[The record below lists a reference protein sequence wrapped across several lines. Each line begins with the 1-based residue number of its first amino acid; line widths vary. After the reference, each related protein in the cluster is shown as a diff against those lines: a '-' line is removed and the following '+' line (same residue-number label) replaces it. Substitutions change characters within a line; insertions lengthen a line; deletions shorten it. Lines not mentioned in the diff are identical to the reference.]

1 MHLESSRWNRV
12 SQIRSTIQ
20 FAANIL
26 VVRDYHGSY
35 YVPHNLTLIVAGK
48 LASGTGTLLDVV
60 QERVEPSIISHGQD
74 LGTRPKDWRRP
85 FLETPS
91 SNRPTFTQTVKDTV
105 EFPEK
110 DESVGEVQISWL
122 GPSPTDFL
130 ENKVC
135 GINE

>member
-1 MHLESSRWNRV
+1 M
-12 SQIRSTIQ
+12 
-20 FAANIL
+20 
-26 VVRDYHGSY
+26 
-35 YVPHNLTLIVAGK
+35 
-48 LASGTGTLLDVV
+48 
-60 QERVEPSIISHGQD
+60 QEQVEPSIISHKQN
-74 LGTRPKDWRRP
+74 LGPRPKGWRRP

-91 SNRPTFTQTVKDTV
+91 SNRPAFTETVKDTV

-135 GINE
+135 SSKEYYLIQIHYSF